1 MRSKP
6 VIGDPEP
13 TPALLPEN
21 VRSIVAAI
29 LEKNPLHRD
38 FLRAA
43 FDNIRAEELEHLS
56 NYLAFCQGRGLS
68 NAYLAD
74 CYLTIVKDTIRE
86 QIYFQRN
93 KKYRYSTFAE
103 VAQSVYFDQEYMSR
117 YMYGLALTSFLW
129 PNHLAMFRFFRET
142 LPKDKTGSYV
152 EIGPGHGY
160 FFTNAMQ
167 TAAYDHFLGVDISET
182 SIKQTQALIHHFS
195 HGRQMTFELRC
206 LDFLQSGLPESAF
219 DAVVMGEVL
228 EHVEHPELFM
238 QQVARIAKEGAHIF
252 ITTCIN
258 APAVDHIYLFKQPEE
273 LERLFDDCGLRIQRP
288 LICPYEGTTLED
300 SLARGLAVNVAYVLG
315 KK

>member
-1 MRSKP
+1 MRTNP
-6 VIGDPEP
+6 IGDPE
-13 TPALLPEN
+13 TTASGVPEN
-21 VRSIVAAI
+21 VRAIVAAI

-38 FLRAA
+38 FMRAA
-43 FDNIRAEELEHLS
+43 LDNIRAEELEHLS
-56 NYLAFCQGRGLS
+56 KYLAFCGGRGLS
-68 NAYLAD
+68 NKYLAD
-74 CYLTIVKDTIRE
+74 CYMTIVGDTIRE

-93 KKYRYSTFAE
+93 KRYRHSTFAE
-103 VAQSVYFDQEYMSR
+103 VAQSVYFDREYMSR

-142 LPKDKTGSYV
+142 LPKDKKGSYV

-160 FFTNAMQ
+160 FFTNAIQ

-182 SIKQTQALIHHFS
+182 SIKQTEALIQHFS
-195 HGRQMTFELRC
+195 GRQTTFELRC

-228 EHVEHPELFM
+228 EHVERPELFM
-238 QQVARIAKEGAHIF
+238 QQIARIAKEGAHIF

-258 APAVDHIYLFKQPEE
+258 APAVDHICLFKHPEE
-273 LERLFDDCGLRIQRP
+273 LERLFDDCGLRIQRQ

-300 SLARGLAVNVAYVLG
+300 SLARRLAINVAYVLG